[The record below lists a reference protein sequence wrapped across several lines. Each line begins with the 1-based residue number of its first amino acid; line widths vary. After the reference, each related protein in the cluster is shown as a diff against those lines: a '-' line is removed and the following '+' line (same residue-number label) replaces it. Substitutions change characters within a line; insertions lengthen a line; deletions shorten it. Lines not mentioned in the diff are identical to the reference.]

1 MKLAPLTDFFKS
13 ILDGTADLRLPEDE
27 PVAVKTSEKSSEDAA
42 NDEPA
47 AKDEPAAVNPDHVIL
62 DETPLDVKAEQ
73 TVVVDEPVV
82 PTPGHETPAEA
93 AQEPEHPKDE
103 L

>member
-13 ILDGTADLRLPEDE
+13 ILDGTADLRLPEEDAHAPEDE
-27 PVAVKTSEKSSEDAA
+27 PA
-42 NDEPA
+42 A
-47 AKDEPAAVNPDHVIL
+47 AKDEPAAVNPDQVIL

-93 AQEPEHPKDE
+93 TQEAEHPKDE